1 MDENGSVEI
10 EIVHKGKSNL
20 YAKLNRFRADVI
32 QQDWSDDK
40 MMSGKMSYRYLSTD
54 KIKKQI
60 APLLVKHG
68 LELEL
73 KFDDLQFQTPAGS
86 LEKQCVVTL
95 LATFIDIDNGESST
109 SKVYGEGGDFLDKA
123 VSKAQTFAL
132 KEWLT
137 SYLLLADGMDVDAM
151 DVNNRFQPR
160 SSSESE
166 AVRSK
171 VLENAVKPP
180 APKPVEAPKPAPKPE
195 VKEEAPAA
203 SDQKEE
209 APMPKEE
216 PAAKPVEAK
225 PKAPAPKPK
234 APAPKPK
241 VENKVEVPV
250 GDDVSESPDVPS
262 EAESKPVAEKY
273 NLSGIQ
279 KKVVDKIIEDWTKL
293 AMDKKVTSMEYN
305 SMSYDRATFTCP
317 EDVRNFIAKYKDGP
331 K

>member
-1 MDENGSVEI
+1 MDEADLARVESTPNN
-10 EIVHKGKSNL
+10 KAKL
-20 YAKLNRFRADVI
+20 YTKLNRFRADVI

-40 MMSGKMSYRYLSTD
+40 MMSGKMSYKYLSTD
-54 KIKKQI
+54 KIKKQV

-68 LELEL
+68 LELG
-73 KFDDLQFQTPAGS
+73 LQFEGLQFLTPAGS
-86 LEKQCVVTL
+86 LEKQCTVTL
-95 LATFIDIDNGESST
+95 VAKFIDIDTGESTT

-209 APMPKEE
+209 APVPKEE
-216 PAAKPVEAK
+216 AVAK

-241 VENKVEVPV
+241 VSGKADTPV
-250 GDDVSESPDVPS
+250 GDNVSESPDSPTD
-262 EAESKPVAEKY
+262 EESKPVTSKY

-279 KKVVDKIIEDWTKL
+279 KKIVDKIIEDWTQL